1 LTCGVVLL
9 VDQRKCRLSQPITV
23 TSQSGSLASM
33 TSQHMGLGTVECPWR
48 IRVSPG
54 QQITL
59 FLRYFHPEKADTD
72 SSSPATTR
80 AENQLTSN
88 CYELAT
94 VYQSMTP
101 GESGSGESRSITSCD
116 GQQRGQH
123 ELFTSSSNELS
134 VQVVGRMMLKTLGRF
149 IISYRGY

>member
-1 LTCGVVLL
+1 VLTTLTCGVVLL

-59 FLRYFHPEKADTD
+59 FLRREPADVQLLRVSDRVSVDDAGRIRQWGIPQYNVVRRST
-72 SSSPATTR
+72 ARTTR
-80 AENQLTSN
+80 AVYVEFERTQCAGCRSDDAQNSRTIYHQLSRLLTS
-88 CYELAT
+88 
-94 VYQSMTP
+94 
-101 GESGSGESRSITSCD
+101 I
-116 GQQRGQH
+116 
-123 ELFTSSSNELS
+123 
-134 VQVVGRMMLKTLGRF
+134 VV
-149 IISYRGY
+149 S